1 MRRKAKAAGIRS
13 GNEKVFRS
21 GGHAGSFQCEAE
33 VVATRGP
40 SIRLP
45 DYSIAGRGE
54 KLELRIALSLYKT
67 VLDIQGREARGG
79 RPLRR
84 CSGQALRRGS
94 GQARAILRCYLNVWN
109 IPAH

>member
-21 GGHAGSFQCEAE
+21 GGHAGSIQCEAE

-45 DYSIAGRGE
+45 DYSIAGRCE

-67 VLDIQGREARGG
+67 VLDIQRPQGPESL
-79 RPLRR
+79 PLRQGLR
-84 CSGQALRRGS
+84 AGPSTGLRAGTRNTALLS
-94 GQARAILRCYLNVWN
+94 
-109 IPAH
+109 